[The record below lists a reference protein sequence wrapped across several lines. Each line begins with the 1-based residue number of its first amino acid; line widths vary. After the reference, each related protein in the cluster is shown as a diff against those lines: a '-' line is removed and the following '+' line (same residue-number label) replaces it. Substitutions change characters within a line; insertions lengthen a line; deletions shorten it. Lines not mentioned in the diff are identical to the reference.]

1 MEELKKW
8 FFSFG
13 QGHVSPSGYPLHNV
27 VAEIEAG
34 SYMDAREKMFSFAG
48 EKWAFQYGSKEEA
61 GVDRFNLRVLT
72 LEELEQVW

>member
-13 QGHVSPSGYPLHNV
+13 QGHVSPSGYPLRNV
-27 VAEIEAG
+27 VAEIEAE

-48 EKWAFQYGSKEEA
+48 GKWAFQYDSKEEA
-61 GVDRFNLRVLT
+61 GVYRFNLKVMT
-72 LEELEQVW
+72 LEELERVW